1 MFSTLEILVNRQT
14 CGIEFSRTFHNI
26 PTNIY
31 IYRKGRSTESALYMV
46 PQKIESASVN
56 KQSVMAAFI
65 EIEGTYFIEIKHTEQ
80 N

>member
-1 MFSTLEILVNRQT
+1 
-14 CGIEFSRTFHNI
+14 
-26 PTNIY
+26 
-31 IYRKGRSTESALYMV
+31 MV